1 MDLKID
7 YSTGDVIFV
16 NGPLTKSDVT
26 QPLVETVQQRL
37 FIRLR
42 TFLGEWFLNTAY
54 GVPYFQDVLGKKT
67 TKSAVDLIMQQQI
80 LAEVGVKEITYFNST
95 LVNRQYSLN
104 FRVKVVDGSTTDTI
118 SITPPN

>member
-1 MDLKID
+1 LDLKLD
-7 YSTGDVIFV
+7 YSTGDVVFV
-16 NGPLTKSDVT
+16 NRPLTKDDVT
-26 QPLVETVQQRL
+26 HSLVEVVQQRL

-42 TFLGEWFLNTAY
+42 TFYSEWFLNTDY
-54 GVPYFQDVLGKKT
+54 GIVYFQRIMGFKN
-67 TKSAVDLIMQQQI
+67 TKSSVDLIFQQNI
-80 LAEVGVKEITYFNST
+80 LAETGVKEITYFNST

>member
-95 LVNRQYSLN
+95 LINRQYSLN

-118 SITPPN
+118 AITPPN

>member
-1 MDLKID
+1 M
-7 YSTGDVIFV
+7 
-16 NGPLTKSDVT
+16 T
-26 QPLVETVQQRL
+26 QPLTETVAQRL

-54 GVPYFQDVLGKKT
+54 GVPYFTEVLGKKT
-67 TKSAVDLIMQQQI
+67 SKSAVDLIMQQQI

-95 LVNRQYSLN
+95 LINRQYSLN

>member
-95 LVNRQYSLN
+95 LINRQYSLN

>member
-1 MDLKID
+1 M
-7 YSTGDVIFV
+7 
-16 NGPLTKSDVT
+16 T

-42 TFLGEWFLNTAY
+42 TLYGEWFLNTDY
-54 GVPYFQDVLGKKT
+54 GIPYMQRILVFKN
-67 TKSAVDLIMQQQI
+67 TKSSVDLIFQQNI
-80 LAEVGVKEITYFNST
+80 LAETGVKEITYFNST

-118 SITPPN
+118 SITCLLYTSDAADDLTTV

>member
-1 MDLKID
+1 MDFKLD
-7 YSTGDVIFV
+7 YSSGDIIFV
-16 NGPLTKSDVT
+16 NRPLVKTDMT

-42 TFLGEWFLNTAY
+42 TLYGEWFLNTDY
-54 GVPYFQDVLGKKT
+54 GVPYFQRILGFKN
-67 TKSAVDLIMQQQI
+67 TKSSVDLIFQQNI
-80 LAEVGVKEITYFNST
+80 LAETGVKEITYFNST

>member
-7 YSTGDVIFV
+7 YATGDIVFV
-16 NGPLTKSDVT
+16 NRPLLPSDVT
-26 QPLVETVQQRL
+26 RPLTETVAQRL
-37 FIRLR
+37 FIQLR
-42 TFLGEWFLNTAY
+42 TFLGEWFLNTNY
-54 GVPYFQDVLGKKT
+54 GVPYFQNILGRKT
-67 TKSAVDLIMQQQI
+67 TKAAVDLIMQQQI
-80 LAEVGVKEITYFNST
+80 LAEVGVKEITYFSST

>member
-1 MDLKID
+1 M
-7 YSTGDVIFV
+7 IFV

-95 LVNRQYSLN
+95 LINRQYSLN